1 MNTTALSMYAGF
13 GVITSAALPVL
24 ATTRGL
30 SLSDPTHRRAGHA
43 LRAIARVVV
52 GVTRAWDFGV
62 VGSPPADIG
71 LRPYVVVANHA
82 SLADPFLLSYLPFD
96 MRFVAK
102 RELFR
107 VPLVGWLLGL
117 AGDIALDRKDKA
129 SAQRMSASC
138 AQTLARGLSVMIFP
152 EGTRSHDGA
161 LGPFRD
167 GAFRIA
173 IDSHAPILPVALHG
187 TAGCVG
193 KDGPRRAR
201 ARAEILAPIETK
213 DLARTD
219 VAALRERVRDSIG
232 GALARPRHVVTD
244 YFLDSPVD
252 LPLG

>member
-30 SLSDPTHRRAGHA
+30 SLADPTHRRAGRA
-43 LRAIARVVV
+43 LRSVARLVVEA
-52 GVTRAWDFGV
+52 TRAWDFGV
-62 VGSPPADIG
+62 VGAAPPDIG
-71 LRPYVVVANHA
+71 RRPYVVVANHA

-129 SAQRMSASC
+129 SAQRMAASC
-138 AQTLARGLSVMIFP
+138 ALTLGRGLSVMIFP
-152 EGTRSHDGA
+152 EGTRSRGGG
-161 LGPFRD
+161 LGRFRD

-173 IDSHAPILPVALHG
+173 IESHAPILPVALHG

-193 KDGPRRAR
+193 TDGPRRAC
-201 ARAEILAPIETK
+201 ARAEILAPIETR

-219 VAALRERVRDSIG
+219 VAALRERARDAIA
-232 GALARPRHVVTD
+232 GALGAR
-244 YFLDSPVD
+244 
-252 LPLG
+252 